1 MDMLVGRDSGVEAF
15 EEDALREVLAME
27 RQAQGIIQDA
37 EAEAQRI
44 VALAKQRAQEMKR
57 SAEVETAEKEQ
68 ATLRQAYEDIEQ
80 EASAI
85 EVAADDAAKAWL
97 ATAQTCFDAAVSYVL
112 GAVTLGELDGR
123 APESDDLRDESSLGP
138 RRS

>member
-1 MDMLVGRDSGVEAF
+1 MDTLVGRGGGVEAF

-37 EAEAQRI
+37 EGEAQRI
-44 VALAKQRAQEMKR
+44 VALAKQQAHELKR
-57 SAEVETAEKEQ
+57 SAELEIAEREHV
-68 ATLRQAYEDIEQ
+68 ALRQAYEDIEK

-85 EVAADDAAKAWL
+85 EVAADDDAKAWL
-97 ATAQTCFDAAVSYVL
+97 ATAQTRFDAAFSYVL

-123 APESDDLRDESSLGP
+123 ALASDDIE
-138 RRS
+138 RRQ